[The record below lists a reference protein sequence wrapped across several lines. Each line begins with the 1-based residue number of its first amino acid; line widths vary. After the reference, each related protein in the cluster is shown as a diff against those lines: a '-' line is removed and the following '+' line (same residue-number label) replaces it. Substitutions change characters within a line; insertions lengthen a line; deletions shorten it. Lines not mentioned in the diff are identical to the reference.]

1 MKESIIKPVSAG
13 EREWHESAVRQIGQ
27 TLVGAMIGLLS
38 AHATVYGDLA
48 PFGVGAAAA
57 AGGAGAILVYLAT
70 MVGYLLP
77 GGSSLSLRY
86 VAAVAA
92 AGGLR
97 WTLGGLRLLSEKRT
111 FAPFLALSATAAT
124 GLAMYAVVGVTL
136 HHVLLILCESLIAA
150 GYAYVCEQTNSIA
163 LSLRRMPAASATDQ
177 TAIVVTALVLL
188 LSISGIEIGD
198 VSPGRILSVLLI
210 LLCARAGREQG
221 GSIAGIVLGVVTLLS
236 APERAYV
243 GVAYALGGMLAGMFS
258 RFGKWAQTGVFFVV
272 VILLSI
278 GAGGIPLLI
287 GLYEVLAAG
296 VIFLALPGRAQR
308 WLTGF
313 FTGAEEKPAV
323 EGLRRSVVLRLNV
336 ASKAMSEVAGT
347 VDEVSRKL
355 SGVSAPDLGSVYFGV
370 SDSVCTRCA
379 MKMLCWERDLNNTM
393 DCFNHLTVPLR
404 ERGRVTCGDVGGIL
418 PKRCHRLDEIVYEIN
433 RGYGEHCLREGAFR
447 RLSEI
452 RSVVTDQ
459 FSGMAELLSEFSE
472 DFADAEVVDTEA
484 AQHVKEV
491 CEAFHLEVREAVCT
505 VGKGNRMRVEILAT
519 DTKAHIREE
528 EWLRRMGE
536 VCGRAFDHPNVVRI
550 GDQVRITLIER
561 ARYRVKAARAQ
572 LACGRQRLCGDAAE
586 QLLDG
591 VGHFL
596 AVLSDGMGSGGRAA
610 VDGAM
615 AAGLTARLFG
625 AGFGE
630 DSVLR
635 MVNSALMVKSSD
647 ESLATLDVM
656 KIDLFTGKMVSLKA
670 GAAPSLLCSH
680 GRVSRM
686 ERSSLPMGILR
697 DIVFE
702 RQTDTLTDG
711 DVVLMLSDG
720 ALTGGI
726 GWVEERLRDYDPTK
740 TSLQSLAEDIAS
752 TAREQQTDHQDD
764 ITVLALRVERSA

>member
-1 MKESIIKPVSAG
+1 MKESIIKPASAG
-13 EREWHESAVRQIGQ
+13 DREWHEAAMRQLGQ

-38 AHATVYGDLA
+38 AHATIYGDLA

-57 AGGAGAILVYLAT
+57 VSGTGAILVYLAT
-70 MVGYLLP
+70 MIGYLLP
-77 GGSSLSLRY
+77 GGSPLPLRY

-92 AGGLR
+92 VGGLR
-97 WTLGGLRLLSEKRT
+97 WTFGGLRLLSKNRT
-111 FAPFLALSATAAT
+111 FAPFLALTATAAT

-136 HHVLLILCESLIAA
+136 HHILLILCESLIAA
-150 GYAYVCEQTNSIA
+150 GFAYFCEQTNALA
-163 LSLRRMPAASATDQ
+163 LSLRRMPATSISDQ
-177 TAIVVTALVLL
+177 AAIVVTAAVLL
-188 LSISGIEIGD
+188 LSISTIEIGGIA
-198 VSPGRILSVLLI
+198 PGRILSVLLI
-210 LLCARAGREQG
+210 LLCAHAGREQG
-221 GSIAGIVLGVVTLLS
+221 GSLAGIVLGVVMLLS
-236 APERAYV
+236 NPDRAHIAI
-243 GVAYALGGMLAGMFS
+243 AYAFGGLLAGLFS
-258 RFGKWAQTGVFFVV
+258 RFGKWAQAGVFFVATM
-272 VILLSI
+272 LLSV
-278 GAGGIPLLI
+278 GTGGLEILI
-287 GLYEVLAAG
+287 TLYEVAAACI
-296 VIFLALPGRAQR
+296 IFAALPGRAER
-308 WLTGF
+308 GLVGF

-323 EGLRRSVVLRLNV
+323 EGLRRSVVLRLHV

-355 SGVSAPDLGSVYFGV
+355 SGISAPNLGSVYFGV
-370 SDSVCTRCA
+370 SDTVCTRCA

-393 DCFNHLTVPLR
+393 DCFNHLTSPLR
-404 ERGRVTCGDVGGIL
+404 EHGRVTCDDVGGCL
-418 PKRCHRLDEIVYEIN
+418 AKRCHRLDEIVYEIN

-459 FSGMAELLSEFSE
+459 FSGMAELLSEFSD
-472 DFADAEVVDTEA
+472 DFADAEQVDTEA
-484 AQHVKEV
+484 AQHIKEI
-491 CEAFHLEVREAVCT
+491 CESYHLEVREAVCT
-505 VGKGNRMRVEILAT
+505 IGKGGRMRVEILAS
-519 DTKAHIREE
+519 DGAARVREE
-528 EWLRRMGE
+528 EWLAKISE
-536 VCGRAFDHPNVVRI
+536 VCGRTFDHPTVVRI
-550 GDQVRITLIER
+550 GDQVRITLTER

-572 LACGRQRLCGDAAE
+572 LSCNRQRLCGDASE
-586 QLLDG
+586 QVSDG
-591 VGHFL
+591 IGHFL

-635 MVNSALMVKSSD
+635 MVNSALMVKSGD
-647 ESLATLDVM
+647 ESIATLDVM

-697 DIVFE
+697 DIGFE
-702 RQTDTLTDG
+702 KQTDTLADG

-726 GWVEERLRDYDPTK
+726 GWVEERLRDFDPK
-740 TSLQSLAEDIAS
+740 QTSLQSLAEDIAS
-752 TAREQQTDHQDD
+752 TAREQQTEHQDD
-764 ITVLALRVERSA
+764 ITVLALRVEKAA

>member
-1 MKESIIKPVSAG
+1 MKESIASSASVG
-13 EREWHESAVRQIGQ
+13 QRSLTESAVRQLGQ
-27 TLVGAMIGLLS
+27 TLVGALIGLLS
-38 AHATVYGDLA
+38 AHAAIDGDLA

-92 AGGLR
+92 VGGLR
-97 WTLGGLRLLSEKRT
+97 WALGGLRLLAENRK
-111 FAPFLALSATAAT
+111 FAPFLALTATAAT
-124 GLAMYAVVGVTL
+124 GVAMYAVVGVTL
-136 HHVLLILCESLIAA
+136 NRVLLILCESLLAA
-150 GYAYVCEQTNSIA
+150 GYAYVCEQTNGIA
-163 LSLRRMPAASATDQ
+163 LSLHRMPAATPVDQ
-177 TAIVVTALVLL
+177 ASIVVTAAVLL
-188 LSISGIEIGD
+188 LSVSGIEIGGI
-198 VSPGRILSVLLI
+198 SPGRILSVLLI

-221 GSIAGIVLGVVTLLS
+221 GSVAGIVLGVVTLLAS
-236 APERAYV
+236 PEQAYV
-243 GVAYALGGMLAGMFS
+243 GVSYAFGGLLAGMFS
-258 RFGKWAQTGVFFVV
+258 RYGKWAEAGTFVTV
-272 VILLSI
+272 TVLLSF
-278 GAGGIPLLI
+278 GAGGVPMLI

-296 VIFLALPGRAQR
+296 VIFVALPGRVER
-308 WLTGF
+308 RLTSF

-336 ASKAMSEVAGT
+336 ASKAMAEVAGT

-355 SGVSAPDLGSVYFGV
+355 SGISAPDLGSVYFGV
-370 SDSVCTRCA
+370 SDTVCSRCA
-379 MKMLCWERDLNNTM
+379 MKLLCWERDLNNTL
-393 DCFNHLTVPLR
+393 DSFNHLTVPLR
-404 ERGRVTCGDVGGIL
+404 ERGSVTGADVGGIL
-418 PKRCHRLDEIVYEIN
+418 QKRCHRLDEIVYEIN
-433 RGYGEHCLREGAFR
+433 RGYGEYCLREGAFR

-459 FSGMAELLSEFSE
+459 FSGMAELLSEFSD
-472 DFADAEVVDTEA
+472 DFADAEKVDTESA
-484 AQHVKEV
+484 KHVKEL
-491 CEAFHLEVREAVCT
+491 CESFGLSVREAVCT
-505 VGKGNRMRVEILAT
+505 VGKGSRMRVEILAT
-519 DTKAHIREE
+519 DTAAHIREE
-528 EWLRRMGE
+528 EWLSRMGE
-536 VCGRAFDHPNVVRI
+536 ICGRTFDRPHVVRI
-550 GDQVRITLIER
+550 GDQVRITLTEH

-572 LACGRQRLCGDAAE
+572 LTCGRQRLCGDASE
-586 QLLDG
+586 ELTDG

-596 AVLSDGMGSGGRAA
+596 MVLSDGMGNGGRAA

-635 MVNSALMVKSSD
+635 MVNSALMVKSGD
-647 ESLATLDVM
+647 ESIATLDVM
-656 KIDLFTGKMVSLKA
+656 KIDLFTGRMVSLKA

-697 DIVFE
+697 DITFE
-702 RQTDTLTDG
+702 KQTDTLADG

-726 GWVEERLRDYDPTK
+726 GWVEERLRDYDPGK
-740 TSLQSLAEDIAS
+740 TTLQSLAEDIAC
-752 TAREQQTDHQDD
+752 TARQQQSDHQDD
-764 ITVLALRVERSA
+764 ITVLALRVEKAA